1 MKRRFGIVGVV
12 FLIALSAAGLAFAG
26 GGDPGTTDSAT
37 DGTQEEARYI
47 GLTLE
52 EAVAAAEG
60 DGRLWRIARED
71 GTEFALT
78 ADLMPGR
85 VTFEVDAG
93 IVTGAEIERPDTDPP
108 PGEGSLEDQDRAELI
123 AAAVRRL
130 VTADSSIGASEFFR
144 EFRVGRFTDD
154 GAPLAPLAL
163 ELIAASLSEFGT
175 VQFIDDAAAET
186 AALFGEEP
194 SGVAVVAVDRV
205 DLLDDRAEVELWLWC
220 GSLCGVWLTYEA
232 IPGAAGW
239 EIVGTTGPIAVA

>member
-1 MKRRFGIVGVV
+1 MTVEIDVNMQYALGDDPMVLLTIEAGEIASAIHGRRELKIK
-12 FLIALSAAGLAFAG
+12 
-26 GGDPGTTDSAT
+26 
-37 DGTQEEARYI
+37 
-47 GLTLE
+47 LE
-52 EAVAAAEG
+52 V
-60 DGRLWRIARED
+60 
-71 GTEFALT
+71 
-78 ADLMPGR
+78 
-85 VTFEVDAG
+85 
-93 IVTGAEIERPDTDPP
+93 DTDPP
-108 PGEGSLEDQDRAELI
+108 PGEGPLEDQDRAELI

>member
-1 MKRRFGIVGVV
+1 MKRRIGIIGVAL
-12 FLIALSAAGLAFAG
+12 LIALSAAGLAFAG
-26 GGDPGTTDSAT
+26 GDDPGTTDTAT
-37 DGTQEEARYI
+37 DGIEEEERYI

-60 DGRLWRIARED
+60 EGRLWRIARQD

-85 VTFEVDAG
+85 VTFEVDDG
-93 IVTGAEIERPDTDPP
+93 VVTGAQIERPDTDPP

-130 VTADSSIGASEFFR
+130 VTADSSIADSDFFR
-144 EFRVGRFTDD
+144 EFRVGRFTAD

-163 ELIAASLSEFGT
+163 ELIAESLSEFGA
-175 VQFIDDAAAET
+175 VRFIDDAAAET
-186 AALFGEEP
+186 AALFDGEQ
-194 SGVAVVAVDRV
+194 SGVVVVAVDRV

-232 IPGAAGW
+232 APGAAGW
-239 EIVGTTGPIAVA
+239 VILGTTGPIAVA